1 MIDAP
6 YIDEQI
12 RPLAVPIESVFP
24 DPVNAKDHP
33 EESIAGVTASLRE
46 FGQAKPIVVRKETM
60 TICCG
65 NGTWM
70 AAKRLG
76 WTHIAANIRE
86 MDAVTATKL
95 AIVDNRTPELGG
107 WNKDVLDRLLP
118 DLSFDDPALADMMAK
133 LDAEL
138 KTTAEAPPAAPPDAP
153 DEFPSVDESVQTDY
167 KCPNCSYSWSG
178 KAK

>member
-1 MIDAP
+1 MPDLP

-12 RPLAVPIESVFP
+12 RSLAIPIDSVFP

-33 EESIAGVTASLRE
+33 EESIAGIAASLKE
-46 FGQAKPIVVRKETM
+46 FGQAKPIVVREETM
-60 TICCG
+60 IICCG

-86 MDAVTATKL
+86 MDALTATKL
-95 AIVDNRTPELGG
+95 ALIDNRTPELGG
-107 WNKDVLDRLLP
+107 WKKEVLDQLMPELT
-118 DLSFDDPALADMMAK
+118 FDDPTLTEMMAK

-138 KTTAEAPPAAPPDAP
+138 KAGATEPPPGEAPK
-153 DEFPSVDESVQTDY
+153 EFPAVDEKIETQY

-178 KAK
+178 KPS